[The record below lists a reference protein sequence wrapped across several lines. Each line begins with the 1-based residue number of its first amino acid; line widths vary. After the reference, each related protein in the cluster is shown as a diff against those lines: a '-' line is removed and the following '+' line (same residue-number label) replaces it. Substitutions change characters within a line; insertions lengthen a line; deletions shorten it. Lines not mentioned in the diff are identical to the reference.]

1 MPLFAAGNGRDL
13 GGDVSCDRAGWSGN
27 MMTRRLVRWGMV
39 ITGTLFAL
47 DLSPCGPT
55 GELMELVLP
64 IVIVSLAT

>member
-1 MPLFAAGNGRDL
+1 
-13 GGDVSCDRAGWSGN
+13 